1 LKYLKQGGYG
11 AKIDRKGPNR
21 QNRPKCVNRAP
32 VGMHVRRWVYMLIE
46 FTCPSGLPAL
56 ADAQSRWNQPGGVR
70 RSIFASP
77 GRYRDGA
84 SIETRLCVLACVDV
98 VGDIPPEY
106 RDPGQDLQERPAPT
120 LHTHTDYSR
129 PKGAA
134 KGEVRKERAS
144 VRSNARAAGGSATM
158 RRQPSGRR
166 LTADTMTG
174 DVESATVCNRRPRSR
189 HRLL

>member
-1 LKYLKQGGYG
+1 M
-11 AKIDRKGPNR
+11 P
-21 QNRPKCVNRAP
+21 RAA
-32 VGMHVRRWVYMLIE
+32 GI
-46 FTCPSGLPAL
+46 S
-56 ADAQSRWNQPGGVR
+56 PGGCGDPFLPPQAV
-70 RSIFASP
+70 
-77 GRYRDGA
+77 
-84 SIETRLCVLACVDV
+84 IETAPRSRRACVCCVDV

-144 VRSNARAAGGSATM
+144 VRSNARAAGGSASM